1 MGRFA
6 ARRLDIEDLVLI
18 AAPVARDGRGS
29 FTETYNAR
37 EFAELGIGA
46 VFVQD
51 NQSLSTRAGTVR
63 GLHFQLPPHAQ
74 AKLVRVVKGAV
85 YDVAVDIRQ
94 GSPSYGR
101 WSAVTLTAVGAE
113 QLFIPK
119 GFAHGFCTLEP
130 ETEVAYK
137 VDAHYAPAHD
147 AGVLWDDPDLG
158 IPWPVAEGEAV
169 LAERDRKLP
178 RLSDFASPFRYG
190 DG

>member
-18 AAPVARDGRGS
+18 AGTVARDSRGS

-37 EFAELGIGA
+37 DFAELGLGA
-46 VFVQD
+46 AFVQD

-85 YDVAVDIRQ
+85 YDVAVDIRV

-101 WSAVTLTAVGAE
+101 WSAVTLTAGGAE

-158 IPWPVAEGEAV
+158 IPWPVAKGEAV

-178 RLSDFASPFRYG
+178 RLRDFASPFRYG
-190 DG
+190 DA

>member
-37 EFAELGIGA
+37 DFAELGIGA

-101 WSAVTLTAVGAE
+101 WSAVTLTAAGAE

-130 ETEVAYK
+130 DTEVAYK

-147 AGVLWDDPDLG
+147 SGVLWDDPDLG
-158 IPWPVAEGEAV
+158 IPWPVAKEEAV
-169 LAERDRKLP
+169 LADRDRKLP
-178 RLSDFASPFRYG
+178 RLRDFASPFRYR